1 MTPEREQGAGNKT
14 GLVTEAAACM
24 MLFLLTPSAQGQKSD
39 TCLQGDGFTGL
50 TVTIAIYSNNTDIIE
65 YTTRQV
71 FHLTGS
77 VGGSA
82 AVGC

>member
-1 MTPEREQGAGNKT
+1 MR
-14 GLVTEAAACM
+14 
-24 MLFLLTPSAQGQKSD
+24 FLLPPSTQGQRSD
-39 TCLQGDGFTGL
+39 TCLQGDGVTGL
-50 TVTIAIYSNNTDIIE
+50 AGTIAIYSNNTDIIE

-71 FHLTGS
+71 FHLTGG